1 MYENI
6 IYNVRMQLIFT
17 FDGWMIHNLGWNT
30 TGSPANNIQLLVS
43 VDDRV
48 AYYLI

>member
-17 FDGWMIHNLGWNT
+17 FDGWMFNNLGWNT
-30 TGSPANNIQLLVS
+30 AGSPANNIQLPVS